1 MSDAELKDLA
11 RMIRTVL
18 RELRAL
24 REALEAN
31 RVIKPTPKG
40 PKPLGTSRP
49 AGG

>member
-18 RELRAL
+18 RELREL
-24 REALEAN
+24 REALESN
-31 RVIKPTPKG
+31 RVIKPRQPKS
-40 PKPLGTSRP
+40 LGTSRP